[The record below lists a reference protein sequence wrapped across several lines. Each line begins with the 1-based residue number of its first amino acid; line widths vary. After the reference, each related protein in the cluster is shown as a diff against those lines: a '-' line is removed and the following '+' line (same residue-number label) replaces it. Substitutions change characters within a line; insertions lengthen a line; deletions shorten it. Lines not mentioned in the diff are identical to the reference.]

1 MLKQLSILFL
11 TLAFIVPTNVSL
23 AEDAK
28 ELKKQRQEAQ
38 KNRQAA
44 KKERARKI
52 NEATQVFRE
61 FTRDLKNEYQ
71 LTLKD
76 LDTDFELTR
85 VDLQAEKDANIATA
99 EAEFQKKWST
109 LFLRPGGKMTAE
121 TLKDI
126 EKEGKAYADELF
138 RIKKEGAEA
147 LHKERMAN
155 EKKKHHLLDERDTK
169 AREEAAT
176 LGLTKDF
183 QPILATPIGGELTRK
198 EEQWNQREKKE
209 VVKLK
214 ERNLR
219 TLKEFRNGE
228 ALRAWERNNLDED
241 FKLKWDEKEEVH
253 KLNIEQTFYNT
264 LLLQSS
270 QGAEINQQDIMAK
283 FAEINKQNQLIK
295 IKYRKVRQQ
304 NNIIRRE
311 EKKKILSQ

>member
-1 MLKQLSILFL
+1 MLKPVSLLFL
-11 TLAFIVPTNVSL
+11 TLAFIVPLNVTS
-23 AEDAK
+23 ADDAK
-28 ELKKQRQEAQ
+28 ELRKQRQAAQ
-38 KNRQAA
+38 KKRQAA
-44 KKERARKI
+44 KNERAREI
-52 NEATQVFRE
+52 SEATKIFRE

-71 LTLKD
+71 LILKD
-76 LDTDFELTR
+76 LDTEFELR
-85 VDLQAEKDANIATA
+85 SVELQAEKDANIATA

-109 LFLRPGGKMTAE
+109 LFLRPEGNMSE
-121 TLKDI
+121 EILKDI

-138 RIKKEGAEA
+138 RIKKEAAEG

-155 EKKKHHLLDERDTK
+155 EKKKHDLLDERDKK
-169 AREEAAT
+169 ALDEAAS

-183 QPILATPIGGELTRK
+183 QPILATPIGGELTRQ
-198 EEQWNQREKKE
+198 EEQWNQRENKE

-228 ALRAWERNNLDED
+228 KLRAWERKNLEED

-270 QGAEINQQDIMAK
+270 QGTETNQQDIMAK

-295 IKYRKVRQQ
+295 IKYRKIRQQ
-304 NNIIRRE
+304 NSIKRRE
-311 EKKKILSQ
+311 EKKKILGQ